1 MRTKDEILMDLNMH
15 AARLDPQH
23 QDLAQV
29 AIIETEIQID
39 IRDTIQFQLKE
50 IDRSIQEG
58 LKKD

>member
-1 MRTKDEILMDLNMH
+1 MRTKDEILKESSDREADAPNWSFATLSQE
-15 AARLDPQH
+15 RLR
-23 QDLAQV
+23 LEV
-29 AIIETEIQID
+29 WID